1 MKKLAQNINDISAK
15 LDKWRRRS
23 LNEASTRT
31 IIIEPILEALGWDI
45 RDPDEVGIEYPTVD
59 KKAVDYALKINKK
72 PILLIEAKA
81 LNDPLEDVKAIT
93 QIIGYATS
101 DGIVW
106 CVLTNGVKW
115 KVYRSVEKCPAPDKL
130 MFEVSL
136 DLNEAAAP
144 DATDLAR
151 QLWRV
156 SREEI
161 AKGTLDEIGER
172 TFTDG
177 KVRKAI
183 DKIMR
188 DPPRRFINL
197 IKNAAGDENLKP
209 QKIKES
215 LTRVWAMISPEGG
228 IDVPETAEIIP
239 EIDKTTKSERAL
251 KSWET
256 RRRKRPK
263 KIYTESRH
271 IEGKP
276 AEVLE
281 LYRKLDNFCFSLKPG
296 IVNKQYIAKTINYL
310 CANKCFCSIHI
321 LRNGLRV
328 WLYLKYNRVENPPP
342 FSRDVSNIGHWGGG
356 DFELGVTN
364 ATQLEESFPLI
375 RQSFETRCR

>member
-1 MKKLAQNINDISAK
+1 MKKLAQIIKETSSK

-31 IIIEPILEALGWDI
+31 ILIEPILEALGWDV
-45 RDPDEVGIEYPTVD
+45 RDPDEVEIEYPTVD

-81 LNDPLEDVKAIT
+81 VNDPLEDVKAIT

-115 KVYRSVEKCPAPDKL
+115 KVYRSVEKCPAPEKL

-136 DLNEAAAP
+136 DLTEVGSP
-144 DATDLAR
+144 DGTDVAK
-151 QLWRV
+151 QLWRL

-161 AKGTLDEIGER
+161 AKGTLDDIGER
-172 TFTDG
+172 TFIDG
-177 KVRKAI
+177 KVRKAVN
-183 DKIMR
+183 KIMA

-197 IKNAAGDENLKP
+197 IKNAASDENLKP

-215 LTRVWAMISPEGG
+215 LTRVWATISPEGEL
-228 IDVPETAEIIP
+228 DVSETAGIIP
-239 EIDKTTKSERAL
+239 AIDEAAKSERAL

-256 RRRKRPK
+256 RRRVRPK

-271 IEGKP
+271 VDGKP

-281 LYRKLDNFCFSLKPG
+281 LYRKLDDFCFSLKPG
-296 IVNKQYIAKTINYL
+296 IIRKQYMAKTINYL
-310 CANKCFCSIHI
+310 SANKCFCSFHI

-328 WLYLKYNRVENPPP
+328 WLYLKYNRVENPTA
-342 FSRDVSNIGHWGGG
+342 FSRDVSSIGHWGGG
-356 DFELGVTN
+356 DFELGITN
-364 ATQLEESFPLI
+364 ATQLEESFRFI
-375 RQSFETRCR
+375 KESFETRYR